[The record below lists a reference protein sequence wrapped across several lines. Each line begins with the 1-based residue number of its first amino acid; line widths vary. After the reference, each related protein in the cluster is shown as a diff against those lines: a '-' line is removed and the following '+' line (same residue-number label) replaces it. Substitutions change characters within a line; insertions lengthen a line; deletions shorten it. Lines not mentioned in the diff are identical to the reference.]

1 MASGTY
7 YPAASGDDGY
17 WDSNGFFGDND
28 YLVIGKSTVSRHSFV
43 RFPSVTIPQGSIV
56 SEAYIRFTAQD
67 TDSSTVVNANIYFN
81 NVDNAV
87 APTSI
92 GEGDGLALTSAVAW
106 SAIAA
111 WTNDTQYNTP
121 ELKTILQT
129 VIDRG
134 SWSSNNAIQI
144 VIKNNGSS
152 GSARRLPSSFE
163 LLGGAEKAE
172 LHVTWALSGEIT
184 DGVGMADT
192 YASVVLAEI
201 IAEAFGMSDTYDL
214 DSPYR
219 EITDGCGI
227 DDTLA
232 RSFETFNSI
241 TNGAGMADVMAGI
254 FEIFVTI
261 TNNTGMADTYAR
273 FIETNK
279 SIQDDLGS
287 ADLHE
292 AITLY
297 SKTIA
302 EIFSS
307 WDTLKWGW
315 RKSIA
320 DSLNITETVAKI
332 LGIPV
337 KDWITLKDT
346 QIDNWSGVEAVSDSF
361 YAIDIA
367 KAIRVY
373 DDSIADGMAITD
385 AVKLFL
391 ELMITDI
398 LTCVDTGTSV
408 WKGIRSV
415 DSTFGISDAIAL
427 KKVFDDLVADGMA
440 IVDAVKL
447 FFGLVITDAL
457 KATDS
462 LQNIGNFRHSAEE
475 TITLADIVSRAFPK
489 SISDSL
495 AIADTSLIDFLTLL
509 QVTDTFNIAET
520 STPGL
525 TISQTIADVL
535 EALDTATIQQLLQEL
550 IQDGLNIEVI
560 IELDDELWQTW
571 VLNTGAFHPSVYSG
585 YDYNS
590 FAVFNDTVYGCKS
603 DGIYELAGDT
613 DDGTAFKPGIILPST
628 QFGSSHNKRFRKG
641 FLGVSGDN
649 VVVKAETENGWRT
662 FRVTDTE
669 VSITRDLKGRSWK
682 FSVEGFDSLD
692 SIDLIPVILS
702 RR

>member
-17 WDSNGFFGDND
+17 WDSNDFFGDND

-43 RFPSVTIPQGSIV
+43 RFPSVTIPQGSII

-144 VIKNNGSS
+144 VIKDNGSS

-201 IAEAFGMSDTYDL
+201 IAEAFGTSDAYDL

-241 TNGAGMADVMAGI
+241 TDGVGIADVMAGI

-261 TNNTGMADTYAR
+261 TNNTGIADTYAR

-287 ADLHE
+287 ADSLIGNILYTKIQTE
-292 AITLY
+292 TL
-297 SKTIA
+297 SV
-302 EIFSS
+302 
-307 WDTLKWGW
+307 WDALKWGW

-320 DSLNITETVAKI
+320 DSMAITETVAKI

-337 KDWITLKDT
+337 KDWLAFTDT
-346 QIDNWSGVEAVSDSF
+346 ETTNWSGVEAVSDSF
-361 YAIDIA
+361 YAVDIS
-367 KAIRVY
+367 KAIKAY
-373 DDSIADGMAITD
+373 TDSIADGMAITD
-385 AVKLFL
+385 AVNLAL

-398 LTCVDTGTSV
+398 LTCTDTV
-408 WKGIRSV
+408 
-415 DSTFGISDAIAL
+415 L
-427 KKVFDDLVADGMA
+427 
-440 IVDAVKL
+440 
-447 FFGLVITDAL
+447 
-457 KATDS
+457 
-462 LQNIGNFRHSAEE
+462 NIGAFTHSIADSM
-475 TITLADIVSRAFPK
+475 TLEDIVKRAFPK
-489 SISDSL
+489 SISDSF
-495 AIADTSLIDFLTLL
+495 AITDTSLTDFLVLL
-509 QVTDTFNIAET
+509 QIADSLAITET
-520 STPGL
+520 TTPGL
-525 TISQTIADVL
+525 TISQTIAD
-535 EALDTATIQQLLQEL
+535 ALDILDTITIKQLLQEL
-550 IQDGLNIEVI
+550 IQDGLNLEVI
-560 IELDDELWQTW
+560 VELDDELWQAW
-571 VLNTGAFHPSVYSG
+571 VLNTGAFHVSVYSN
-585 YDYNS
+585 YDFNS
-590 FAVFNDTVYGCKS
+590 FAIDEQTSIVYGCKS
-603 DGIYELAGDT
+603 DGIYQLTGDD
-613 DDGTAFKPGIILPST
+613 DDGTAFYSGIILPET
-628 QFGSSHNKRFRKG
+628 RFGLANNKRFRSAY
-641 FLGVSGDN
+641 FGVSGND
-649 VVVKAETENGWRT
+649 VILKMSTDNGWRT
-662 FRVTDTE
+662 YRVTDTE
-669 VSITRDLKGRSWK
+669 ARLTRDLKGRSWQL
-682 FSVEGFDSLD
+682 SVENFDSLD
-692 SIDLIPVILS
+692 SLNLIPVILS
-702 RR
+702 KK